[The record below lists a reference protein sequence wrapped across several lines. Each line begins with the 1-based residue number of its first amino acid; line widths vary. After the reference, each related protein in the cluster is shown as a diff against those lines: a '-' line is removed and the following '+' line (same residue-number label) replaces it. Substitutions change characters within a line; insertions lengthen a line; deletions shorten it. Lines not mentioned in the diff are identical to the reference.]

1 MMKNE
6 KSFSRR
12 NFIRQTSAGI
22 GAGII
27 GAAIPSCN
35 SSGNSEKK
43 KLPREITIAG
53 VDLRGLWPD
62 KTRESRIK
70 RILHRMELVTGI
82 EPDLLC
88 LPELFDTMWVSEQ
101 YKISEVAESEE
112 SPGPV
117 TSQIAEFAKKYNCYV
132 ACPVY
137 TKKGG
142 NYYNSSLLIDR
153 KGNIA
158 GAYNKIHPVKSEIL
172 PSGPTDDVGI
182 KPGSLDQPV
191 IVTDFG
197 KVGMQICYDAN
208 WVDGWEN
215 CKKKGAEIVMF
226 PSAFPGG
233 RILNHYAERFGYYIV
248 SSTGQD
254 SRIVDMSG
262 SDIDSSSTFVRYS
275 WARINLEKVNTCTW
289 PTNDKIPEIFKKYGP
304 RLEIKVRDNTS
315 IITIASL
322 DPEIKV
328 MDVVREFELSTV
340 DENIKSSEDAQIKYR
355 L

>member
-1 MMKNE
+1 MKNT
-6 KSFSRR
+6 KTFSRR
-12 NFIRQTSAGI
+12 SFIRNTSTGI
-22 GAGII
+22 GAGIV
-27 GAAIPSCN
+27 GAALPACN
-35 SSGNSEKK
+35 GSSIKRNE
-43 KLPREITIAG
+43 KLPREITAAG

-70 RILHRMELVTGI
+70 RILQRMELIAGA
-82 EPDLLC
+82 EPDIIC
-88 LPELFDTMWVSEQ
+88 LPELFDTMWVNEN

-112 SPGPV
+112 QPGPV
-117 TSQIAEFAKKYNCYV
+117 TTRIAEFAKRVGTYV

-137 TKKGG
+137 TKKGDS
-142 NYYNSSLLIDR
+142 YYNSCLLIDR
-153 KGNIA
+153 NGKIA
-158 GAYNKIHPVKSEIL
+158 GTYNKIHPVKSEIL

-191 IVTDFG
+191 AETDFG

-208 WVDGWEN
+208 WTDGWEN
-215 CKKKGAEIVMF
+215 CRNKGAEIVLF

-233 RILNHYAERFGYYIV
+233 RILNHYAERFGYYII
-248 SSTGQD
+248 SATGQD
-254 SRIVDMSG
+254 SRIIDMSG

-289 PTNDKIPEIFKKYGP
+289 PTNDKIPDIFKKYGS
-304 RLEIKVRDNTS
+304 RVEIKVNDNTS

-322 DPEIKV
+322 DPDIKA
-328 MDVVREFELSTV
+328 MDIVREFELSTV
-340 DENIKSSEDAQIKYR
+340 DENIKSSEEAQLKYR